1 MLRHIVNEVDRE
13 NASRLNCEIEK
24 LYGVMSAASADR
36 NQAAAQAR
44 TTAEVAGRIAQ
55 QVSMASFDPARTRR
69 LLQAIARDGDT
80 ISRQGER
87 AAEQA
92 AMALQSLYLAYPA
105 QAGSGNDV
113 QIRAALK
120 NLFQLVE
127 NPSAYNAP
135 QFAEAMR
142 ALSQVLP

>member
-1 MLRHIVNEVDRE
+1 
-13 NASRLNCEIEK
+13 
-24 LYGVMSAASADR
+24 
-36 NQAAAQAR
+36 
-44 TTAEVAGRIAQ
+44 
-55 QVSMASFDPARTRR
+55 
-69 LLQAIARDGDT
+69 LLQAIARDGDY

-92 AMALQSLYLAYPA
+92 AMALQSLYTAYA
-105 QAGSGNDV
+105 TQARASNDT

-120 NLFQLVE
+120 ALFQQVE

-135 QFAEAMR
+135 KFAEVMR